1 MKSILEAL
9 QYPTP
14 TSWSSLSCAFRPCS
28 LGLEQLCVV
37 KLSLFRTAKQKEEKK
52 KPTCFF
58 SVSEKKQ
65 KRAFAVPYFLLY
77 LSHVTNNV
85 DFYQLFI
92 TCERSKKKKSVL
104 FDMEV
109 VSVSGAATRLS
120 DSYLKL
126 PPPPLLWVQL
136 AALNP
141 FCWQNRYLWKPPSD
155 RTAVKNRPV
164 LPPPTQQNLL

>member
-58 SVSEKKQ
+58 SVSEKSRKELSL
-65 KRAFAVPYFLLY
+65 FHISFCIYHMWLTMLISISY
-77 LSHVTNNV
+77 LSHVSGV
-85 DFYQLFI
+85 
-92 TCERSKKKKSVL
+92 KKKISLVWHGSGECVRGCNKAERLIPQAPSPPAAL
-104 FDMEV
+104 SA
-109 VSVSGAATRLS
+109 VSCAE
-120 DSYLKL
+120 
-126 PPPPLLWVQL
+126 PLLLAEPLSVE
-136 AALNP
+136 AALG
-141 FCWQNRYLWKPPSD
+141 
-155 RTAVKNRPV
+155 
-164 LPPPTQQNLL
+164 